1 MIGNRSISMNPKP
14 LSESPPEE
22 LDLLFGVFGV
32 YTFALFRK
40 TPSLG
45 SLKGLALI
53 NFGAFGFLGAFP
65 YVFCFVD

>member
-1 MIGNRSISMNPKP
+1 MGNRSISTKPKLP
-14 LSESPPEE
+14 SEPPEE
-22 LDLLFGVFGV
+22 DLDLPLETLVED
-32 YTFALFRK
+32 TFALFRK
-40 TPSLG
+40 IPSLG